1 LISIHPA
8 PLCTFL
14 LNNCPLGLA
23 RTIMM
28 RYLVFSLLC
37 MAYGA
42 SAYED
47 FDTELA
53 EVEADPRLFFVNF
66 TSSLVQVNSTILAY
80 ALLALAI
87 AGAAAVAL
95 YYLYL
100 ESASAGSGYGQYSQY
115 GQNSYGYQSRS
126 ASDGYDFNAM
136 NVIQWISMLQE
147 VYEKFDY
154 NDLECQKRLIC
165 EVLKEEEYFGNV
177 SKKMK
182 SGFQLARYLEV
193 LNMPD
198 DFRELLDE
206 YLDASERSVGQ
217 KECEEFFQCP
227 YSLKDSVK
235 RNFNGNAL

>member
-1 LISIHPA
+1 
-8 PLCTFL
+8 
-14 LNNCPLGLA
+14 
-23 RTIMM
+23 
-28 RYLVFSLLC
+28 
-37 MAYGA
+37 MAYSA

>member
-1 LISIHPA
+1 MGSVPT
-8 PLCTFL
+8 PVKYNT
-14 LNNCPLGLA
+14 GLA
-23 RTIMM
+23 RKMM
-28 RYLVFSLLC
+28 KYWVFSVLC
-37 MAYGA
+37 MAYSA
-42 SAYED
+42 CAYED
-47 FDTELA
+47 FETELS

-235 RNFNGNAL
+235 RNFSGNSL

>member
-1 LISIHPA
+1 LPPVRI
-8 PLCTFL
+8 TRQ
-14 LNNCPLGLA
+14 GL
-23 RTIMM
+23 TSDMM
-28 RYLVFSLLC
+28 KYWLFAVLC
-37 MAYGA
+37 MAYSA

-47 FDTELA
+47 FETELS

-80 ALLALAI
+80 ALVALAI

-115 GQNSYGYQSRS
+115 SQNSYGYQSRS

-177 SKKMK
+177 SRKMK

-206 YLDASERSVGQ
+206 YLDASERSVGN

-227 YSLKDSVK
+227 YSLKESVK
-235 RNFNGNAL
+235 RNFSGNSL

>member
-1 LISIHPA
+1 
-8 PLCTFL
+8 
-14 LNNCPLGLA
+14 
-23 RTIMM
+23 
-28 RYLVFSLLC
+28 

>member
-1 LISIHPA
+1 
-8 PLCTFL
+8 
-14 LNNCPLGLA
+14 
-23 RTIMM
+23 
-28 RYLVFSLLC
+28 

-227 YSLKDSVK
+227 YSLKESVK